1 MLNIIW
7 LGLIVIG
14 VLTAFFGGNVQAVT
28 DAAIGFSNTAI
39 EICLGLIG
47 TMTLWLGLMA
57 IAEKSGLT
65 KVFGKAL
72 SPVMKRLF
80 RDVPED
86 HPAMGAMVMN
96 IAANVL
102 GLGNAATPLGIKAMK
117 ELDSLN
123 DHKGVATDAIQCDP
137 ARPTGVMFKSRRD
150 DGGDPQTQYY
160 RAGSA
165 ASALAPGDL
174 DRVAHHR
181 LRHLHVSGISAAL
194 GASVLALCH
203 HAIDRARAQGAT
215 VSFDPNLRPALWPDP
230 ARMRTQIDALAARCD
245 WLLIGIGE
253 AEQLIDS
260 RDIETIAA
268 HYLGLGSGEV
278 VIKLGADGA
287 ALRSR
292 DARFDTPA
300 LAVAQVVDTVG
311 AGDAFACGFIS
322 ARLDG
327 LDARGALTRGN
338 AFGARAVQHPG
349 DYESLPRRD
358 ELTADLH

>member
-1 MLNIIW
+1 MDDHP
-7 LGLIVIG
+7 GT
-14 VLTAFFGGNVQAVT
+14 VLTFGESMLLFAADTAGDLATAGRFTRRLCGADSNV
-28 DAAIGFSNTAI
+28 AIGLAR
-39 EICLGLIG
+39 LGFAVSYLSRVG
-47 TMTLWLGLMA
+47 DDAFGRYVRATL
-57 IAEKSGLT
+57 
-65 KVFGKAL
+65 
-72 SPVMKRLF
+72 
-80 RDVPED
+80 
-86 HPAMGAMVMN
+86 
-96 IAANVL
+96 
-102 GLGNAATPLGIKAMK
+102 AT
-117 ELDSLN
+117 E
-123 DHKGVATDAIQCDP
+123 GVATDAIQCDP

-292 DARFDTPA
+292 DARFDAAP

-327 LDARGALTRGN
+327 LDARGALARGN